1 MKKFLCM
8 FSLLLLC
15 AYGGRI
21 NAQTESTSSATI
33 TFFRTPA
40 SLLPGHFSVSA
51 TKYVRFAKGNLQYLA
66 SQNLWRF
73 AENQWT
79 VIGNEA
85 GNNVAVSRNTQSDWI
100 DLFGWGT
107 SGCSTCGVTN
117 YQPWTTSAT
126 SAQYGP
132 TISAG
137 TSWTPSNTNFDWG
150 VYNFNDGPNEGYNTL
165 SKADWEYILKTRVS
179 AATLYGAG
187 KLFGVNG
194 IFILPDTWDWS
205 NVSSQVTAAAFEWT
219 SSALDY
225 SHNIIPSNS
234 AGEALWEA
242 METKGAVFLPCTGLR
257 NAGTAE
263 IVTQLTA
270 LRYWTSTAASTSSST
285 YRAYALYL
293 DKDINKDTWTV
304 VSETSRAAGCA
315 VRLVQVFGE

>member
-1 MKKFLCM
+1 MRKFLFT
-8 FSLLLLC
+8 FSLLVLC
-15 AYGGRI
+15 AYSGRTV
-21 NAQTESTSSATI
+21 AQTEATSTATI

-40 SLLPGHFSVSA
+40 SLLSGHFSVSA

-85 GNNVAVSRNTQSDWI
+85 GNNVAVSRNMQSDWI

-132 TISAG
+132 SLSNVPAG
-137 TSWTPSNTNFDWG
+137 TSWTSSYTNFDWG
-150 VYNFNDGPNEGYNTL
+150 VYNFNDGPNEGYYTL
-165 SKADWEYILKTRVS
+165 SKADWEYILKKRGS
-179 AATLYGAG
+179 AASLYGAG

-194 IFILPDTWDWS
+194 IFILPDTWNWS
-205 NVSSQVTAAAFEWT
+205 NVSSQVTAAAFTWT
-219 SSALDY
+219 SSAFAMDY

-234 AGEALWEA
+234 AGEALWAA
-242 METKGAVFLPCTGLR
+242 MEAKGAVFLPCTGYR
-257 NAGTAE
+257 SAGKAE
-263 IVTQLTA
+263 VTTPSTS
-270 LRYWTSTAASTSSST
+270 LRYWTSTAVSTSGST
-285 YRAYALYL
+285 YRAYVVYL
-293 DKDINKDTWTV
+293 EKDTWTV
-304 VSETSRAAGCA
+304 GLEASRASGYA
-315 VRLVQVFGE
+315 VRLVQAF